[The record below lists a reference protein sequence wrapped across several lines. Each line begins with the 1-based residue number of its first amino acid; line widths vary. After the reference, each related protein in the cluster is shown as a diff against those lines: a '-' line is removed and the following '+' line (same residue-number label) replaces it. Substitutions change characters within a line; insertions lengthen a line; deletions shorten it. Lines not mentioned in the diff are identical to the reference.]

1 MQNASYFCYYVFYKP
16 DTAAFAVSNELT
28 DNDGRELS
36 DVLAGT
42 LDVAVCAWLV
52 VVLTLGCMLACDEP
66 KAELGVFSDTT
77 AVLVWVVVSSS
88 VIVKITS
95 KMSLASIFSLPVIQN
110 FILSYTIV
118 HLSKIPNKWMCKH
131 PQHFF

>member
-1 MQNASYFCYYVFYKP
+1 MFSQP
-16 DTAAFAVSNELT
+16 DAAAFATSNELT
-28 DNDGRELS
+28 DKDGSEFS

-66 KAELGVFSDTT
+66 KAELGVFSETT

-88 VIVKITS
+88 AMVKIIS
-95 KMSLASIFSLPVIQN
+95 KISVASIFSLPKTRK
-110 FILSYTIV
+110 SW
-118 HLSKIPNKWMCKH
+118 KA
-131 PQHFF
+131 